1 MKDKISFT
9 LLSLFVPSIVSRK
22 DLDNNTMVCY
32 TIVSELTKSSQNR
45 ECAMSNRIVIEP
57 TKFIGTKSGYESI
70 GIRVYDS
77 MTQAYDNS
85 WDEIPDDDMEILKKA
100 MDSQNSSIESMFEL
114 PLFNGVEIGGNWYS
128 WDDIKHLFTK

>member
-1 MKDKISFT
+1 MYSVKK
-9 LLSLFVPSIVSRK
+9 K
-22 DLDNNTMVCY
+22 HLDNDTMVCY

-77 MTQAYDNS
+77 ETQAYDNS

-100 MDSQNSSIESMFEL
+100 MDSQNSSIESIFDFPIL
-114 PLFNGVEIGGNWYS
+114 DGVELGGNWYS
-128 WDDIKHLFTK
+128 WDDIKHLFTV

>member
-1 MKDKISFT
+1 MYS
-9 LLSLFVPSIVSRK
+9 VRK
-22 DLDNNTMVCY
+22 KHLDNDTMVCY

-57 TKFIGTKSGYESI
+57 TKFIGTKSGYESY

-85 WDEIPDDDMEILKKA
+85 WDEIPDDDMEILKKT

-114 PLFNGVEIGGNWYS
+114 PPLDGIEIGGNWYS
-128 WDDIKHLFTK
+128 WDEIKNLFTE